1 MGGIM
6 GEMQLAILGGF
17 LPPLLTSCKLDC
29 LLGEQKEV
37 YCGFYYFILVKRTI
51 YHDLF

>member
-29 LLGEQKEV
+29 LLGERRELSWSV
-37 YCGFYYFILVKRTI
+37 GFKR
-51 YHDLF
+51 